1 MCLQWRAGD
10 DGVVVLF
17 AAGTGAG
24 NAAGAAGDEAGTM
37 KQVLTMAQEVRF
49 AAMKSVEEVA
59 GRVGAMGGG
68 S

>member
-1 MCLQWRAGD
+1 
-10 DGVVVLF
+10 
-17 AAGTGAG
+17 
-24 NAAGAAGDEAGTM
+24 M
-37 KQVLTMAQEVRF
+37 KQLLTMAQEVRF